1 MEHLPVQIGWVE
13 ILQKT
18 LQFISRQALKVALL
32 CLIAAFGRGMQ
43 EGGWGSVSSI
53 SFWGLEFMVEGAR
66 LGLMILVIG
75 KGSLKIGVRKVVAIF
90 RAKKSD
96 WKQRW
101 TQFKKNVWA
110 NKIAILVNFALF
122 LMIAALFNFSIYAGI
137 EAGLLEYLK
146 NNHIIDAM
154 ASKWPVVLW
163 LKNVSIIPFTLIFE
177 TILILL
183 LTAPSKP

>member
-18 LQFISRQALKVALL
+18 RQFISRHGLKMLLL

-75 KGSLKIGVRKVVAIF
+75 KGSLKIGFLRVVAIF

-96 WKQRW
+96 WKLIW
-101 TQFKKNVWA
+101 THLKKNVSV

-122 LMIAALFNFSIYAGI
+122 LMIAALFNFSIHVGI

-146 NNHIIDAM
+146 NNHIVDAM
-154 ASKWPVVLW
+154 ASKWPVVFW

-177 TILILL
+177 TILILY
-183 LTAPSKP
+183 LTAPVKP

>member
-1 MEHLPVQIGWVE
+1 MENLPVQIGWVE

-18 LQFISRQALKVALL
+18 LQFISRYGLKVLL
-32 CLIAAFGRGMQ
+32 LGLVAAFGRGMQ
-43 EGGWGSVSSI
+43 EGAWGAISSI
-53 SFWGLEFMVEGAR
+53 GFWGLEFVVEGVR
-66 LGLMILVIG
+66 LGLVILVIG
-75 KGSLKIGVRKVVAIF
+75 NGSLKIGFRRVVAIF

-96 WKQRW
+96 WKLIW
-101 TQFKKNVWA
+101 TQFKKNVSA

-122 LMIAALFNFSIYAGI
+122 LMIAALFNFSIHVGI
-137 EAGLLEYLK
+137 EEGLLKYLK